1 MLYGPFQDFTDIL
14 SAALDVSGITGE
26 DDFDFDFSG
35 SSGQIPAS
43 SYGSLP
49 VPSAVSVPAT
59 VQVCKLK
66 VLTSV
71 GGEPANA
78 ACGPSTA
85 TSDVLNHYT
94 TKF

>member
-1 MLYGPFQDFTDIL
+1 MLYGLFQDFTDIL

-49 VPSAVSVPAT
+49 VPSAGTVPAT
-59 VQVCKLK
+59 VQVCNLK
-66 VLTSV
+66 VL
-71 GGEPANA
+71 
-78 ACGPSTA
+78 
-85 TSDVLNHYT
+85 VLKVKLLVSLFKLLIN
-94 TKF
+94 F

>member
-1 MLYGPFQDFTDIL
+1 MLNGLFQDFTDIL

-49 VPSAVSVPAT
+49 VPSAGPVPAT

-66 VLTSV
+66 V
-71 GGEPANA
+71 
-78 ACGPSTA
+78 
-85 TSDVLNHYT
+85 
-94 TKF
+94 